1 MDRMSPDDT
10 STLGSSL
17 HPQSK
22 ERIDRTRELARAPEA
37 LLASEL
43 TAANAFVQQTATM
56 SKVFGGGS
64 SVRANLDANLEANLI
79 SYYCLSKPQN
89 AFIYPD
95 AATHVSAC
103 LTAPLLCASVD

>member
-1 MDRMSPDDT
+1 MDRTSSDDT

-22 ERIDRTRELARAPEA
+22 ERTDRTRELARVPEA

-43 TAANAFVQQTATM
+43 MAANTSVQQTATM

-64 SVRANLDANLEANLI
+64 SVRAHL
-79 SYYCLSKPQN
+79 
-89 AFIYPD
+89 
-95 AATHVSAC
+95 V
-103 LTAPLLCASVD
+103 